1 MGVVNVTPDSFSDG
15 GAFSTPSGA
24 IDHDAAVRHG
34 VRLWEAGADLI
45 DVGGESTRPG
55 SRGVDTTTELGRV
68 LPVVEELA
76 AAGIVVSVDTSK
88 AAVAEGVI
96 DAGAEVIN
104 DVTALGDEGMGKV
117 CAAGG
122 VGVVL
127 MHMQGRPETMQDD
140 PRYDDVVVEV
150 RASLVD
156 AAGRASSAGI
166 SDDRICIDPGIG
178 FGKTLDHNL
187 DLLANLDAFV
197 ETGFPVMVGASRKG
211 TLRKVLE
218 RTGRPARAGDRD
230 PATGATIALAVDS
243 GVAVVRVH
251 NVEDAVQA
259 ARTSDAI
266 VRAR

>member
-76 AAGIVVSVDTSK
+76 ATGIVVSVDTSK

-104 DVTALGDEGMGKV
+104 DVTALGDEGMGDV

-156 AAGRASSAGI
+156 AAGRASSSGI

-197 ETGFPVMVGASRKG
+197 DTGFPVMVGASRKG